1 MYAVLFD
8 SPTIYFTGTVKA
20 TFCLGVL
27 PWLLLADAVLLFAVT
42 PVLAPGL
49 CGFLLMSGV
58 GLPTALLREKS
69 VLFALRVFHS
79 SFVGW

>member
-1 MYAVLFD
+1 MYAGLFE

-27 PWLLLADAVLLFAVT
+27 PWRLLADAVRLFAVT

-58 GLPTALLREKS
+58 EVTTALLREKS
-69 VLFALRVFHS
+69 VLFPLGGFYL